1 MLQSKYGIYC
11 VKRLLKYGS
20 NETRSQIIDAMYG
33 HAVKL
38 ASHTVSAPVIE
49 YAFSTWAS
57 LVQKQNLIQEF
68 YGDLYKNSK
77 DASVKHLRD
86 TYKHNESLKAAT
98 LGATKAN
105 LMRILN
111 KTLLDSGLAQS
122 VLYQFLTECSEEDRT
137 DLITQLAP
145 HIVVISNSKDGAR
158 AAMQCIWHGTNKD
171 RKVNISHFKCTLTI
185 FLAVFYK
192 R

>member
-1 MLQSKYGIYC
+1 MLQSKYGIHC

-20 NETRSQIIDAMYG
+20 SETRSQIIDAMYG

-38 ASHTVSAPVIE
+38 TSHAVSAPVVE

-57 LVQKQNLIQEF
+57 PVQKQNLIQEF

-77 DASVKHLRD
+77 DVNVRHLRD
-86 TYKHNESLKAAT
+86 TYKNNETLKVAT

-111 KTLLDSGLAQS
+111 KTLLDSGLVQS
-122 VLYQFLTECSEEDRT
+122 VLYQFLTECSEEDRKE
-137 DLITQLAP
+137 LITLLAP
-145 HIVVISNSKDGAR
+145 HIVVISNSKDGSR
-158 AAMQCIWHGTNKD
+158 AAMQCIWHGSNKD
-171 RKVNISHFKCTLTI
+171 RKVNEYLIDLE
-185 FLAVFYK
+185 
-192 R
+192 

>member
-11 VKRLLKYGS
+11 IKRLLKYGS
-20 NETRSQIIDAMYG
+20 STTRSQVIDAMYG

-38 ASHTVSAPVIE
+38 ASHAVSAPVVE

-57 LVQKQNLIQEF
+57 PIQKQYLTQEF

-77 DASVKHLRD
+77 DANVKHLRD
-86 TYKHNESLKAAT
+86 TYKDNTSLKAGT

-111 KTLLDSGLAQS
+111 KTLLDSGLVQS
-122 VLYQFLTECSEEDRT
+122 VLHQFLTECSEEDRKE
-137 DLITQLAP
+137 LIAQLAP
-145 HIVVISNSKDGAR
+145 HVVVISNSKDGAR

-171 RKVNISHFKCTLTI
+171 RKVH
-185 FLAVFYK
+185 
-192 R
+192 